1 MLQPQLPDDTP
12 FLAPQASFQSVP
24 DNTYSSWNAT
34 VAAVVAAV
42 VVVVAVARTVPP
54 TDDEER
60 PRCETWKALAV
71 ADDDCCDGDGAAT
84 DDEA

>member
-1 MLQPQLPDDTP
+1 MISPHLT
-12 FLAPQASFQSVP
+12 AVSCS
-24 DNTYSSWNAT
+24 NRAT
-34 VAAVVAAV
+34 TFRSPPPSVVA

-54 TDDEER
+54 ADDEER

-71 ADDDCCDGDGAAT
+71 ANDDCCDGDGDGAAT

>member
-1 MLQPQLPDDTP
+1 MISPHLT
-12 FLAPQASFQSVP
+12 AVSCS
-24 DNTYSSWNAT
+24 NRAT
-34 VAAVVAAV
+34 TFRSPPPSVAAV